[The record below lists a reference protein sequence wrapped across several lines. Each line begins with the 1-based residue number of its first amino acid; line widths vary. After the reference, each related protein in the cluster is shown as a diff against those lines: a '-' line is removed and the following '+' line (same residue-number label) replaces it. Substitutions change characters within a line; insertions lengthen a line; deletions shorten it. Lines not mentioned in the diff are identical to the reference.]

1 MLKYPYRSLII
12 VKCHKQYD
20 LNIKNDIL
28 YWITIVT
35 NRYIE
40 KDKEN
45 MELNKTYQECLES
58 DFFVK
63 KPNPTINKLIEFED
77 AIGLAPEHDTCVN
90 VPDSII
96 MEQLIEANRH
106 QFNSSVTPSMIYDQE
121 VIREFALN
129 IEDNVNNDVKPFTKQ
144 GYNIEAEFT
153 DNRLFIEAHRENE
166 KIGLVDLNKD
176 SSINDFREIYLDIT
190 KDLFRQYPQIVKHI
204 DNNQQDILNLNQEN
218 GKMGL
223 DPTLESAM
231 THFMVDKLGLSL
243 KDFKNDYYLAFDNL
257 AQQVMI
263 EVNDL
268 KYNDLHII
276 ETSKELDEFI
286 TNISN
291 ELKQENNSKHNHK
304 MKP

>member
-1 MLKYPYRSLII
+1 
-12 VKCHKQYD
+12 
-20 LNIKNDIL
+20 
-28 YWITIVT
+28 
-35 NRYIE
+35 
-40 KDKEN
+40 
-45 MELNKTYQECLES
+45 MELNKIYQECLES

-77 AIGLAPEHDTCVN
+77 AIGLAPERDTCVN
-90 VPDSII
+90 IPDSTI

-106 QFNSSVTPSMIYDQE
+106 KFNPSVTPSIIYDQE

-153 DNRLFIEAHRENE
+153 DNRLFIEAYRENE
-166 KIGLVDLNKD
+166 KIGFVDFNKD
-176 SSINDFREIYLDIT
+176 SSINDFREIYLAIT
-190 KDLFRQYPQIVKHI
+190 KDLFHQYPQIAKHI
-204 DNNQQDILNLNQEN
+204 DKNQNEILNLNQEN

-223 DPTLESAM
+223 DPTLKSAM
-231 THFMVDKLGLSL
+231 THFMIDKLGLSF
-243 KDFKNDYYLAFDNL
+243 KDFNKNYSLEFDNL
-257 AQQVMI
+257 VKQVMI

-268 KYNDLHII
+268 KNNDLHII

-286 TNISN
+286 ENMKN
-291 ELKQENNSKHNHK
+291 NLKQENTSNHR